1 MTKAYEKAAY
11 TDKGFCVYLRGELI
25 AICKNSLIFLVAMGG
40 VLPCNAGRESPF
52 MSISKLRE
60 FPNSDKLRVEART
73 SGVINHISEGQTE
86 IAIQDGKFAIWM
98 PMHVNRPRDLK
109 LGQQVEVEG
118 YLQKGKF
125 APDFV
130 VQTLDVVGEPG
141 LPEPESVTGSEL
153 LSGSYDCRFIKL
165 SGIVR
170 AVHPWSRLGRDHA
183 IMHLNAKGTRILV
196 LTPSEQLDRLSKLV
210 DGVVEIKGIDAVAV
224 NEAGQVL
231 TSQMRVTNPEFIEI
245 LEPPRAESMLPLT
258 PLKSLLGHPVSGSP
272 GHRIRTQGTVTHTQ
286 NQESFQ
292 IQDQG
297 HGVRVWTSG
306 KVEPPALNSVVEVL
320 GFPTPGPLGPTLED
334 GQFRIIGTNT
344 ALEPAI
350 MKTAQEAF
358 SHEGRLVR
366 VTGRLVETQT
376 DVSPA
381 RLMLK
386 DGNLLFAADF
396 NGSIPRDALPA
407 EPGAVITVTGIAEG
421 SVGSAQQEEGY
432 LKPRDLLIHLR
443 SPADVQCLESAPWWT
458 PLRLAVALA
467 ATGSVLV
474 TVLFFAGLLTR
485 KNKSLVAAE
494 YELVAARDALAK
506 RVETRTDQLHA
517 QLSARRSELSEYSA
531 VTAERNRL
539 ARDLHDSLEQTLAG
553 AALRIDAANDLLPH
567 GETAEFHL
575 ARRQMEKAAQ
585 LLRISQAEV
594 RRTVWGLRSLALEK
608 NKLADALR
616 ESVRLLTEDTGIT
629 TTLDLYED
637 DTGLSNEHEDELL
650 YIAQEAIANVLKHS
664 RATILEVAMLRKD
677 GKIILTVK
685 DNGLGFDPLFI
696 PTSNSRPHYGQQD
709 MRERAQLIGATLDV
723 RSVVGGGSY
732 IEVSLTHST

>member
-1 MTKAYEKAAY
+1 
-11 TDKGFCVYLRGELI
+11 
-25 AICKNSLIFLVAMGG
+25 
-40 VLPCNAGRESPF
+40 
-52 MSISKLRE
+52 
-60 FPNSDKLRVEART
+60 
-73 SGVINHISEGQTE
+73 
-86 IAIQDGKFAIWM
+86 
-98 PMHVNRPRDLK
+98 MHVNRPRDLK

-130 VQTLDVVGEPG
+130 VQKLDVIGEPG

-196 LTPSEQLDRLSKLV
+196 LTPSEQLERLSKLV
-210 DGVVEIKGIDAVAV
+210 DGVVQVKGIDAVAV
-224 NEAGQVL
+224 NQAGQVL
-231 TSQMRVTNPEFIEI
+231 TSQMRVTNPEFIEV
-245 LEPPRAESMLPLT
+245 LESPRAESILPLT
-258 PLKSLLGHPVSGSP
+258 PLKSLLGHPVSGAP

-306 KVEPPALNSVVEVL
+306 KIEPPALNSVVEVL

-334 GQFRIIGTNT
+334 GQFRILGSNS
-344 ALEPAI
+344 ALEPAV

-358 SHEGRLVR
+358 SHEGLLVR

-443 SPADVQCLESAPWWT
+443 SPADVQCVESAPWWT

-567 GETAEFHL
+567 ADTAEFHP

-629 TTLDLYED
+629 TILDLYED

-650 YIAQEAIANVLKHS
+650 HIAQEAIANVLKHA
-664 RATILEVAMLRKD
+664 RATILEVTMLRKD